1 MRVVEL
7 PWQADPTR
15 RFRRFADRPWAVL
28 LDSCHDQSGQGRF
41 DIFAAEP
48 YATFESTGRRAVL
61 TRGGERQVLYG
72 NPFRLLSELLGP
84 QAEGDKS
91 IPFCGGA
98 IGYLSYELGR
108 ACVGLTACRTDM
120 PDYPELAMGFYDWS
134 VVSDHQEQRCYLA
147 THERS
152 PATRLVWED
161 LHARLLDEPP
171 VQEHSYR
178 LLAPLCSD
186 FTQEAYA
193 TAFQAV
199 QNYIE
204 AGDCYQVNL
213 AQRFSAP
220 SEGRLWTAY
229 QTSRTINPAPFSA
242 YFNHPEL
249 EIASASP
256 ERFLEVT
263 DGRVETCPIKGTARR
278 IPGQEGQQ
286 RDELKKSAKDRAE
299 NLMIVDLL
307 RNDLSKNCA
316 AGTVKVPELF
326 KVESFATVHH
336 LISTVTGEL
345 REGRTALDLL
355 EGCFP
360 RGLDHRGS
368 EAPSDGNHRGTGAEA
383 ERRVLWQPRVCRVR
397 REHGQQHRDSHDGAG
412 RGRDQPVRGR
422 WTDTWL
428 ANGSGISGVSGQ
440 GHGHAGGFGEIQ
452 GVSEVRGGA
461 TKGKICV

>member
-15 RFRRFADRPWAVL
+15 RFSRFADRPWAVL

-48 YATFESTGRRAVL
+48 YATLECTGRQAVL
-61 TRGGERQVLYG
+61 TRGGERQALRG
-72 NPFRLLSELLGP
+72 NPFRLLAELLGP
-84 QAEGDKS
+84 PAEGDAR

-108 ACVGLTACRTDM
+108 ACVGLAAPGIGM
-120 PDYPELAMGFYDWS
+120 PGYPELAVGFYDWS

-147 THERS
+147 THDRT

-161 LHARLLDEPP
+161 LRDRLLDGPP
-171 VQEHSYR
+171 AQERPYR
-178 LLAPLCSD
+178 VRAPLHSD
-186 FTQEAYA
+186 FTEEAYA
-193 TAFQAV
+193 AAFQAV
-199 QNYIE
+199 RDYIE

-229 QTSRTINPAPFSA
+229 QYGRTINPAPFSA
-242 YFNHPEL
+242 YFNPPGL

-256 ERFLEVT
+256 ERFLEVAG
-263 DGRVETCPIKGTARR
+263 GRVETRPIKGTVRR
-278 IPGQEGQQ
+278 TPGQEESQ
-286 RDELKKSAKDRAE
+286 RNELRESAKDQAE

-316 AGTVKVPELF
+316 PGTVEVPELF

-336 LISTVTGEL
+336 LISTVTGML

-360 RGLDHRGS
+360 GGSITGAPKRRAMEIIEELEPVPRGVYCGS
-368 EAPSDGNHRGTGAEA
+368 LAYFGFDGNMDSSIAIRTMVQAAGETSLYAGGGLTHGSQMEA
-383 ERRVLWQPRVCRVR
+383 EYQECLDKAAAMQKVLKRHTV
-397 REHGQQHRDSHDGAG
+397 
-412 RGRDQPVRGR
+412 
-422 WTDTWL
+422 
-428 ANGSGISGVSGQ
+428 
-440 GHGHAGGFGEIQ
+440 
-452 GVSEVRGGA
+452 
-461 TKGKICV
+461 

>member
-15 RFRRFADRPWAVL
+15 RFGAFADRPWAVL

-41 DIFAAEP
+41 DIFSAEP
-48 YATFESTGRRAVL
+48 YATFESIGRRGVL

-84 QAEGDKS
+84 RVESDADL
-91 IPFCGGA
+91 PFCGGA
-98 IGYLSYELGR
+98 IGYFSYELGR
-108 ACVGLTACRTDM
+108 TCVGLTALRADR
-120 PDYPELAMGFYDWS
+120 PSYPELAVGFYDWA

-152 PATRLVWED
+152 PATRFVWEG
-161 LHARLLDEPP
+161 LHARLLAGHP
-171 VQEHSYR
+171 VQASPYG
-178 LLAPLCSD
+178 LLAPLHSD
-186 FTQEAYA
+186 FTPEGYA

-199 QNYIE
+199 RDYIE

-229 QTSRTINPAPFSA
+229 QYGRTINPAPFSA
-242 YFNHPEL
+242 YLNHPEL

-256 ERFLEVT
+256 ERFLEVMA
-263 DGRVETCPIKGTARR
+263 GRVETRPIKGTARR
-278 IPGQEGQQ
+278 VPGREQQQ
-286 RDELKKSAKDRAE
+286 RDELKGSVKDRAE

-307 RNDLSKNCA
+307 RSDLGKNCA
-316 AGTVKVPELF
+316 SGTVKVPELF
-326 KVESFATVHH
+326 EVESFATVHH

-345 REGRTALDLL
+345 REGRTALNLL

-360 RGLDHRGS
+360 GGSITGAPKRRAMQIIEELEPKPRGVYCGS
-368 EAPSDGNHRGTGAEA
+368 IAYIGFDGNMDTSIAIRTMVQAAGETSLYAGGGLTHGSRVEA
-383 ERRVLWQPRVCRVR
+383 EYQECLDKAAAMREVLRRY
-397 REHGQQHRDSHDGAG
+397 GA
-412 RGRDQPVRGR
+412 
-422 WTDTWL
+422 
-428 ANGSGISGVSGQ
+428 
-440 GHGHAGGFGEIQ
+440 
-452 GVSEVRGGA
+452 
-461 TKGKICV
+461 

>member
-41 DIFAAEP
+41 DIFSAEP

-61 TRGGERQVLYG
+61 TRSGERQVLYG

-84 QAEGDKS
+84 REEGDAG

-108 ACVGLTACRTDM
+108 ACVGLTAPRTDM
-120 PDYPELAMGFYDWS
+120 PDYPELAVGFYDWS

-161 LHARLLDEPP
+161 LHARLLDESP
-171 VQEHSYR
+171 VQE
-178 LLAPLCSD
+178 
-186 FTQEAYA
+186 
-193 TAFQAV
+193 
-199 QNYIE
+199 YIE

-229 QTSRTINPAPFSA
+229 QYSRTINPAPFSA

-278 IPGQEGQQ
+278 IPGQEQQQ
-286 RDELKKSAKDRAE
+286 RDELKESAKDRAE

-316 AGTVKVPELF
+316 SGTVKVPDLF

-360 RGLDHRGS
+360 GGSITGAPKRRAMEVIEELEPKPRGVYCGS
-368 EAPSDGNHRGTGAEA
+368 LAYVGFDGNMDSSIAIRTMVQATGETSLYAGGGLTHGSQMEA
-383 ERRVLWQPRVCRVR
+383 EYQECLDKAAAMQ
-397 REHGQQHRDSHDGAG
+397 EALG
-412 RGRDQPVRGR
+412 RYR
-422 WTDTWL
+422 
-428 ANGSGISGVSGQ
+428 A
-440 GHGHAGGFGEIQ
+440 
-452 GVSEVRGGA
+452 
-461 TKGKICV
+461 

>member
-48 YATFESTGRRAVL
+48 YATFECTGRQAVL
-61 TRGGERQVLYG
+61 TRGNERQVLYG
-72 NPFRLLSELLGP
+72 NPFRLLAELLEP
-84 QAEGDKS
+84 LSEGDAK

-108 ACVGLTACRTDM
+108 AYVGLTDPRADL
-120 PDYPELAMGFYDWS
+120 PDYPQLAVGLYDWS

-147 THERS
+147 SHERS
-152 PATRLVWED
+152 PATRLIWEE
-161 LHARLLDEPP
+161 LSAKLLDESPL
-171 VQEHSYR
+171 QEHPYR
-178 LLAPLCSD
+178 VLEPLRSD
-186 FTQEAYA
+186 FTLETYA
-193 TAFQAV
+193 AAFQAV
-199 QNYIE
+199 RDYIE

-229 QTSRTINPAPFSA
+229 QYSRTINPAPFSA

-256 ERFLEVT
+256 ERFLEVA
-263 DGRVETCPIKGTARR
+263 GGKVETRPIKGTARR
-278 IPGQEGQQ
+278 IPGQEKQQ
-286 RDELKKSAKDRAE
+286 CNELRESVKDRAE

-316 AGTVKVPELF
+316 SGSVKVPELF

-336 LISTVTGEL
+336 LVSTVSGTL
-345 REGRTALDLL
+345 REGRTSLDLL

-360 RGLDHRGS
+360 GGSITGAPKRRAMEIIEELEPKPRGVYCGS
-368 EAPSDGNHRGTGAEA
+368 LAYIGFDGNMDSSIAIRTMVQAAGETSLYAGGGLTHGSQMEA
-383 ERRVLWQPRVCRVR
+383 EHQECL
-397 REHGQQHRDSHDGAG
+397 DKA
-412 RGRDQPVRGR
+412 
-422 WTDTWL
+422 
-428 ANGSGISGVSGQ
+428 A
-440 GHGHAGGFGEIQ
+440 AIQ
-452 GVSEVRGGA
+452 EALERYRA
-461 TKGKICV
+461 

>member
-15 RFRRFADRPWAVL
+15 RFSRFADRPWAVL

-48 YATFESTGRRAVL
+48 YATFECTGRQAVL
-61 TRGGERQVLYG
+61 TRGGERRVLRG
-72 NPFRLLSELLGP
+72 NPFRLLAELLGP
-84 QAEGDKS
+84 PAEGDAK

-108 ACVGLTACRTDM
+108 ACVGLATPRTDL
-120 PDYPELAMGFYDWS
+120 PDYPELAMGLYDWA

-147 THERS
+147 THDRI
-152 PATRLVWED
+152 PATRIVWED
-161 LHARLLDEPP
+161 LCERLLDESSA
-171 VQEHSYR
+171 QEHPYR
-178 LLAPLCSD
+178 MLAPLQSN
-186 FTQEAYA
+186 FTQETYA

-199 QNYIE
+199 RDYIE

-213 AQRFSAP
+213 AQRFCAP

-229 QTSRTINPAPFSA
+229 QYSRMINPAPFSA

-256 ERFLEVT
+256 ERFLEVA
-263 DGRVETCPIKGTARR
+263 DGKVETRPIKGTVRR
-278 IPGQEGQQ
+278 IPGQEQEQ
-286 RDELKKSAKDRAE
+286 CSELRESVKDRAE

-316 AGTVKVPELF
+316 SGTVKVPDLF

-336 LISTVTGEL
+336 LVSTVTGML
-345 REGRTALDLL
+345 RKGRTALDLL

-360 RGLDHRGS
+360 GGS
-368 EAPSDGNHRGTGAEA
+368 ITGAPKRRAMEIIEELEPKPRGVYCGSLAYIGFDGKMDSSIAIRTMVQTPGETSLYAGGGLTHGSQVEA
-383 ERRVLWQPRVCRVR
+383 EYQECLDKAVAMQETLERYR
-397 REHGQQHRDSHDGAG
+397 A
-412 RGRDQPVRGR
+412 
-422 WTDTWL
+422 
-428 ANGSGISGVSGQ
+428 
-440 GHGHAGGFGEIQ
+440 
-452 GVSEVRGGA
+452 
-461 TKGKICV
+461 

>member
-1 MRVVEL
+1 MRIVEL

-15 RFRRFADRPWAVL
+15 RFRRFVDRPWAIL

-48 YATFESTGRRAVL
+48 YATFECTGHRAVL
-61 TRGGERQVLYG
+61 TRGDERQVLRG
-72 NPFRLLSELLGP
+72 NPFRLLAELLGP
-84 QAEGDKS
+84 PVEGEAE

-108 ACVGLTACRTDM
+108 ACVGLTTPRAGM
-120 PDYPELAMGFYDWS
+120 LDYPELAVGFYDWS

-147 THERS
+147 THDRTS
-152 PATRLVWED
+152 TTRLIWEN
-161 LHARLLDEPP
+161 LCALLLDESPAL
-171 VQEHSYR
+171 EGSYR
-178 LLAPLCSD
+178 MLAPLRSD

-199 QNYIE
+199 QEYIE

-229 QTSRTINPAPFSA
+229 QYSRTINPAPFSA

-249 EIASASP
+249 EIASSSP
-256 ERFLEVT
+256 ERFLKST
-263 DGRVETCPIKGTARR
+263 GGQIETCPIKGTARR
-278 IPGQEGQQ
+278 VSGQEQQQ
-286 RDELKKSAKDRAE
+286 RTRLQESAKDRAE

-316 AGTVKVPELF
+316 LGTVRVPELF

-336 LISTVTGEL
+336 LISTITGTL
-345 REGRTALDLL
+345 REGRTTLNLLD
-355 EGCFP
+355 GCFP
-360 RGLDHRGS
+360 GGSITGAPKRRAMEIIEELESKPRGVYCGS
-368 EAPSDGNHRGTGAEA
+368 LIYVGFDGNM
-383 ERRVLWQPRVCRVR
+383 
-397 REHGQQHRDSHDGAG
+397 DSSIAIRTMVQAAG
-412 RGRDQPVRGR
+412 E
-422 WTDTWL
+422 TSL
-428 ANGSGISGVSGQ
+428 Y
-440 GHGHAGGFGEIQ
+440 AGGGLTHGSQMEEEYQ
-452 GVSEVRGGA
+452 ECLDKAAAMRKTLERYRA
-461 TKGKICV
+461 

>member
-15 RFRRFADRPWAVL
+15 RFSRFADRPWAVL

-41 DIFAAEP
+41 DVFAAEP

-72 NPFRLLSELLGP
+72 NPFHLLSELLGP

-108 ACVGLTACRTDM
+108 ACVGLTTPRTDM
-120 PDYPELAMGFYDWS
+120 PGYPELAMGFYDWS

-152 PATRLVWED
+152 PATRLLWED

-186 FTQEAYA
+186 FTQETYA

-229 QTSRTINPAPFSA
+229 QSSRTINPAPFSA

-256 ERFLEVT
+256 ERFLEVM
-263 DGRVETCPIKGTARR
+263 DGQVETCPIKGTARR
-278 IPGQEGQQ
+278 IPGQEKQQ
-286 RDELKKSAKDRAE
+286 RDELKESMKDRAE

-316 AGTVKVPELF
+316 AGSVKVPELF

-360 RGLDHRGS
+360 GGSITGAPKRRAMEIIEELEPKPRGVYCGS
-368 EAPSDGNHRGTGAEA
+368 LAYVGFDGNMDSNIAIRTMVQAAGETSLYAGGGLTHGSQMEA
-383 ERRVLWQPRVCRVR
+383 EHQECLDKATAM
-397 REHGQQHRDSHDGAG
+397 REILEKYRA
-412 RGRDQPVRGR
+412 
-422 WTDTWL
+422 
-428 ANGSGISGVSGQ
+428 
-440 GHGHAGGFGEIQ
+440 
-452 GVSEVRGGA
+452 
-461 TKGKICV
+461 

>member
-1 MRVVEL
+1 MRLVEL

-15 RFRRFADRPWAVL
+15 RFSRFADRPWAVL

-41 DIFAAEP
+41 DIFSAEP
-48 YATFESTGRRAVL
+48 YATFEYTGRQAVL
-61 TRGGERQVLYG
+61 TRGGERQVLRG
-72 NPFRLLSELLGP
+72 NPFRLIAELLGS
-84 QAEGDKS
+84 AVEGDAR

-98 IGYLSYELGR
+98 IGYLSYEFGR
-108 ACVGLTACRTDM
+108 ACVSLTSPRTGM
-120 PDYPELAMGFYDWS
+120 PDYPELAVGLYDWS

-147 THERS
+147 THDRI

-161 LHARLLDEPP
+161 LCGRLLDEPSAREYP
-171 VQEHSYR
+171 YR
-178 LLAPLCSD
+178 VLESLHSD
-186 FTQEAYA
+186 FTQETYA
-193 TAFQAV
+193 EAFQAV
-199 QNYIE
+199 RNYIE

-229 QTSRTINPAPFSA
+229 RYSRTINPAPFSA

-263 DGRVETCPIKGTARR
+263 GGRVETRPIKGTARR
-278 IPGQEGQQ
+278 IPGQEEQQ
-286 RDELKKSAKDRAE
+286 RNELRGSMKDRAE

-316 AGTVKVPELF
+316 SGTVKVPELF

-336 LISTVTGEL
+336 LISTVTGML
-345 REGRTALDLL
+345 HEGRTALDLL

-360 RGLDHRGS
+360 GGSITGAPKRRAMEIIEELEPRPRGVYCGS
-368 EAPSDGNHRGTGAEA
+368 LAYVGFDGNM
-383 ERRVLWQPRVCRVR
+383 
-397 REHGQQHRDSHDGAG
+397 DSSVAIRTMVQAAG
-412 RGRDQPVRGR
+412 E
-422 WTDTWL
+422 TSL
-428 ANGSGISGVSGQ
+428 Y
-440 GHGHAGGFGEIQ
+440 AGGGLTH
-452 GVSEVRGGA
+452 GSKMDSEYQECLDKAAAMREA
-461 TKGKICV
+461 LERYRA